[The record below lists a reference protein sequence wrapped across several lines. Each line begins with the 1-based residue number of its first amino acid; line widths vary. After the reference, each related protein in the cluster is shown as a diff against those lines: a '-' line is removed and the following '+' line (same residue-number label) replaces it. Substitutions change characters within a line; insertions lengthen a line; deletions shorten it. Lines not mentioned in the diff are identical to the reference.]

1 MNKRVIITASL
12 ITLIGFFAAAGG
24 AWAVSLSERYY
35 LKHELKVEKL
45 DRIWGK
51 PVLVETL
58 DNGLERR
65 VYEIENPFPENLRYR
80 FFMVSDG
87 KVVSSG
93 ISDRRGD
100 DRAEFNTKETVNL
113 PKSKISESYYTKN
126 PLSAEDV
133 ERTWGTPIQVKDM
146 GAGLEGRVYE
156 IPNPYPASMK
166 YRYFLIQ
173 NNMVLASGITDII
186 GTQEKADTCGL
197 TGPPVGRL
205 SKVYYENNKL
215 TVEEVDKVWGK
226 PLAVQK
232 IDNGMENRI
241 YEIDSPYPATLK
253 YRYFLARNG
262 AVVASG
268 ISETPVCDIGIH

>member
-1 MNKRVIITASL
+1 MKKRTIITASML
-12 ITLIGFFAAAGG
+12 TLIAFALVAGTASAAG
-24 AWAVSLSERYY
+24 LSERYY
-35 LKHELKVEKL
+35 QKHELKIEKL

-58 DNGLERR
+58 DNGLQRR
-65 VYEIENPFPENLRYR
+65 VYKVENPYPENMRYR
-80 FFMVSDG
+80 FFMARDG
-87 KVVSSG
+87 RVVSSG
-93 ISDRRGD
+93 ISDRKGGS
-100 DRAEFNTKETVNL
+100 AEFVAKETKTL
-113 PKSKISESYYTKN
+113 PTSKISESYYAKN
-126 PLSAEDV
+126 PLSAEEV
-133 ERTWGTPIQVKDM
+133 ERTWGTPVQVKNM

-156 IPNPYPASMK
+156 IDNPYPASMK
-166 YRYFLIQ
+166 YRYFLIHGG
-173 NNMVLASGITDII
+173 MVMASGITDII

-215 TVEEVDKVWGK
+215 TVAEVDKVWGK

-241 YEIDSPYPATLK
+241 YEIDNPYPANLK
-253 YRYFLARNG
+253 YRYFLTKNG

-268 ISETPVCDIGIH
+268 ISETPICDIGIH